1 MIRLAL
7 PQDAANIAEMSRAYI
22 EQGLGWSWTRARVL
36 GAIRD
41 ASTNVVV
48 AQEQGMVLGFGIMQ
62 YGDESAH
69 LSLLAVK
76 PRHRH
81 KGLGTQ
87 LVAWLEQPALAAG
100 IGRIRVEARADNPRA
115 IAFYQRQGF
124 RDLAT
129 ISGYYQGAIDAVRL
143 EKKLGSGH
151 RE

>member
-7 PQDAANIAEMSRAYI
+7 PHDAANIAEMSRAYI
-22 EQGLGWSWTRARVL
+22 EQGLGWSWTHARVL

-41 ASTNVVV
+41 RATNVAVTQQLGV
-48 AQEQGMVLGFGIMQ
+48 VLGFGIMQ
-62 YGDESAH
+62 YGDDSAH

-76 PRHRH
+76 PMHRH

-87 LVAWLEQPALAAG
+87 LLDWLEQSALVAG
-100 IGRIRVEARADNPRA
+100 VERIRVEARADNPRA

-129 ISGYYQGAIDAVRL
+129 ITGYYQGAIDAIRL
-143 EKKLGSGH
+143 EKKLGHG
-151 RE
+151 R